1 MRRLLAAVNALLNKY
16 SSSKMEPILLVHG
29 GAGEISNDK
38 KAQELLDGV
47 KHAAKEGYKALKA
60 NNSLLD
66 GVEIAVR
73 ILEDNELYNAG
84 KGSVLNLDGEVEM
97 DASIMV
103 GSDLSAGAVTIVKDV
118 KNPITLARRIMEK
131 TPHFMLAGEGAL
143 RFAKEQGLEI
153 VPPGTLVTETKRL
166 RLEEIKTKF
175 VEKKAELGTVGAVAA
190 YNGHVVAATS
200 TGGYE
205 GKMVGRSSD
214 TCILGSGT
222 YADDNLGAVSTTGH
236 GESIAKFCL
245 AYAILKQ
252 IENGKNAQDAT
263 AYSLQQMTERLKNT
277 AGAITV
283 TPKGEVG
290 VGFTS
295 NRMTWAYQ
303 KGDEL
308 HFGVNKNDHR
318 IEKI

>member
-1 MRRLLAAVNALLNKY
+1 
-16 SSSKMEPILLVHG
+16 MEPILLVHG
-29 GAGEISNDK
+29 GAGEIQNDK
-38 KAQELLDGV
+38 RAEELLEGV
-47 KHAAKEGYKALKA
+47 KYAAKEGYKALKA
-60 NNSLLD
+60 NNNSLLD
-66 GVEIAVR
+66 GIEVAIR
-73 ILEDNELYNAG
+73 ILEDNEMYNAG

-103 GSDLSAGAVTIVKDV
+103 GSDLSAGAVTVVKDV
-118 KNPITLARRIMEK
+118 KNPITLARRVMEK

-143 RFAKEQGLEI
+143 RFAKEQKLEI
-153 VPPGTLVTETKRL
+153 TPAGALVTEAKRL
-166 RLEEIKTKF
+166 RLEDIKNKL

-190 YNGHVVAATS
+190 YKGHVVAGTS

-222 YADDNLGAVSTTGH
+222 YADDNVGAVSTTGH
-236 GESIAKFCL
+236 GESIARFCL
-245 AYAILKQ
+245 AYAILKE
-252 IENGKNAQDAT
+252 IENGKSAQEAT
-263 AYSLQQMTERLKNT
+263 SFSLEEMTKRLKNT
-277 AGAITV
+277 AGAITI
-283 TPKGEVG
+283 TPAGEVG
-290 VGFTS
+290 VAFSS

-303 KGDEL
+303 KGNEL

>member
-1 MRRLLAAVNALLNKY
+1 
-16 SSSKMEPILLVHG
+16 MEPVLLVHG
-29 GAGEISNDK
+29 GAGEIPNDQR
-38 KAQELLDGV
+38 AQELLEGV
-47 KHAAKEGYKALKA
+47 KHAAKEGYKVLKA

-66 GVEIAVR
+66 AVETAVR
-73 ILEDNELYNAG
+73 ILEDNEMYNAG

-118 KNPITLARRIMEK
+118 KNAITLARRVMEK

-153 VPPGTLVTETKRL
+153 LPPGALVTQAKRE
-166 RLEEIKTKF
+166 RLELIKARL
-175 VEKKAELGTVGAVAA
+175 VEKRAELGTVGAVAA
-190 YNGHVVAATS
+190 CNGHVVAATS

-214 TCILGSGT
+214 TCVLGSGT
-222 YADDNLGAVSTTGH
+222 YADDALGAVSTTGH

-245 AYAILKQ
+245 AYAILKE
-252 IENGKNAQDAT
+252 IEKGKNVQDAT
-263 AYSLQQMTERLKNT
+263 TYSIEKMTEKLKNT

-290 VGFTS
+290 IGFSS

-303 KGDEL
+303 IGDEL

-318 IEKI
+318 IEKV